1 MPKEKVEAPMAGK
14 ILSVEATVGSRVERG
29 DTICVLESMKME
41 NLVMAPVA
49 GTVQE
54 IKVAAAQVVQTYDLI
69 AVIEY

>member
-14 ILSVEATVGSRVERG
+14 ILSVETTVGSRVERG

-49 GTVQE
+49 GTIQE
-54 IKVAAAQVVQTYDLI
+54 IKVAAAQVVQTYDVI
-69 AVIEY
+69 AIIDY

>member
-14 ILSVEATVGSRVERG
+14 ILSVETTVGSRVERG

-49 GTVQE
+49 GIVQE
-54 IKVAAAQVVQTYDLI
+54 IKVAAGKVVQTNDLI
-69 AVIEY
+69 AVIEH